1 MEWKEF
7 RILSNPRQ
15 HTFPAPAPKETIDY
29 VAAFKQNDKGF
40 AVVSSR
46 SRIQYLLYLN
56 DGAELIDGERVAA
69 ASSALQSVTELLRSL
84 LAEAEALRERDG
96 R

>member
-1 MEWKEF
+1 MNALQQLEQ
-7 RILSNPRQ
+7 RILELE
-15 HTFPAPAPKETIDY
+15 ET
-29 VAAFKQNDKGF
+29 ATAL
-40 AVVSSR
+40 R

-56 DGAELIDGERVAA
+56 DDAELIDGERVAA

-84 LAEAEALRERDG
+84 LAEAEALRESDG

>member
-1 MEWKEF
+1 MNALQQLKQ
-7 RILSNPRQ
+7 RILELE
-15 HTFPAPAPKETIDY
+15 ET
-29 VAAFKQNDKGF
+29 AEAL
-40 AVVSSR
+40 R

-56 DGAELIDGERVAA
+56 DGAELIDGERVTA

-84 LAEAEALRERDG
+84 LAEAEAEALRESDG